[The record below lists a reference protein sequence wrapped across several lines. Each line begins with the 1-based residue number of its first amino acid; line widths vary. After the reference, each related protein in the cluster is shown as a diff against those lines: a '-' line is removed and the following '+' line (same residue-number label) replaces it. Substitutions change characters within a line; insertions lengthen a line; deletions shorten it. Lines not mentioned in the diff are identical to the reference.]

1 MAARHAGPAHGYP
14 ALYRPLAGFIV
25 ATAAFAAIF
34 VALTLSAYHAPR
46 PHGLPVGIVGPTAAT
61 SRVEHA
67 LDSAS
72 PGAFSWRSY
81 SSAAGARTG
90 IAQREVDGA
99 LVASGPTLR
108 LFVAE
113 GGGTAPAQALTQAF
127 GVVAAKTGRPLVVT
141 DVVPPLPGDTQA
153 LSSFFVL
160 LSVLIPTLAA
170 GSGSALAFRR
180 ARPALAVGVPL
191 AVAIAVG
198 LVSAAVADGIAG
210 LGNYAAIAGVVA
222 LFCLAVAAPTALLAR
237 IWPPLVL
244 VAVLVFI
251 VFGIPVSG
259 GPANLASFSPAFLR
273 ALDPALPL
281 GVAANVVRNVVYFGG
296 HAIAL
301 RLWVLA
307 AWALAGVAGLI
318 LVTTLRRPAPAQ
330 TEAVPPLVPAESEP
344 ALTHSASASAASGL
358 GGTQPLNLIVGFDN
372 SEPARRALI
381 WSANLLKSRTGTLH
395 VVYADHVVIDSD
407 LSGVAHAE
415 MEEARNQKAVGVGGA
430 AAEIAN
436 AAGVP
441 YTFERRQDSPADAIL
456 SAAEIQDAADSA
468 STPVIVTGRSHH
480 AAHRIIG
487 SVPVELLHQ
496 SPYPVLTISLPGHPG
511 LLALVRGLQVQVG
524 PFVGDVL
531 DAGGGRVQ
539 KPSGQVRQRAS
550 GGNLL
555 ADQRYLL
562 VGGTTARVAA
572 AG

>member
-1 MAARHAGPAHGYP
+1 MAARHAGPARGYP
-14 ALYRPLAGFIV
+14 ALYRPIAGFIV

-46 PHGLPVGIVGPTAAT
+46 PHNLPVGIVGSAAVT

-72 PGAFSWRSY
+72 PGAFGWRSY
-81 SSAAGARTG
+81 SSAASARTG

-99 LVASGPTLR
+99 LVASGPSLR
-108 LFVAE
+108 LLVAE

-127 GVVAAKTGRPLVVT
+127 GVVAAKAGRQLVVT
-141 DVVPPLPGDTQA
+141 DVVPPLPSDTQA

-180 ARPALAVGVPL
+180 ARPALAVGVPV
-191 AVAIAVG
+191 AVAIAMG

-222 LFCLAVAAPTALLAR
+222 LFSLAVAAPTALLAR

-281 GVAANVVRNVVYFGG
+281 GVAASVVRNVVYFGG
-296 HAIAL
+296 HATAL

-318 LVTTLRRPAPAQ
+318 LITTLRHRARVQ
-330 TEAVPPLVPAESEP
+330 TALMPPVVQAEPEP
-344 ALTHSASASAASGL
+344 ALSDRASVSANPALGAA
-358 GGTQPLNLIVGFDN
+358 QPISLIVGFDN

-381 WSANLLKSRTGTLH
+381 WSADLLKSRTGTLH
-395 VVYADHVVIDSD
+395 VVYADHVVVDSD
-407 LSGVAHAE
+407 LSGFAHTE
-415 MEEARNQKAVGVGGA
+415 MEEDRDQKAAGVAQA
-430 AAEIAN
+430 AAEIAT

-441 YTFERRQDSPADAIL
+441 YTFERRQGTPAEAIM
-456 SAAEIQDAADSA
+456 SAAEIQDAAEPA
-468 STPVIVTGRSHH
+468 SMPVIVTGRSHH

-487 SVPVELLHQ
+487 SVPVELLHE
-496 SPYPVLTISLPGHPG
+496 SPYPVLTISLPDHDPLGAVTCVG
-511 LLALVRGLQVQVG
+511 GSAL
-524 PFVGDVL
+524 
-531 DAGGGRVQ
+531 RV
-539 KPSGQVRQRAS
+539 P
-550 GGNLL
+550 
-555 ADQRYLL
+555 ADQ
-562 VGGTTARVAA
+562 GN
-572 AG
+572 